1 MRYDIALAERD
12 NFRAALDWAEEHD
25 PQLGL
30 AMAVELEQFWV
41 SRDVFEALRR
51 FTALFERVE
60 GLPPELE
67 ARALR
72 VYGGVT
78 AVSGDQAGSRALSKR
93 SLSIYE
99 ELGDEFGIVNLRH
112 RLAVS
117 SVIEGDVVGAQPV
130 LEENLRR
137 ARETGNRMLETEA
150 VSTLGNVEYVL
161 GNLDAAIAYMRL
173 GVELSAELGFLWFL
187 AIGWSNLAEWE
198 CEAGNLDAAETA
210 GRRAIEVC
218 REIDDARLGA
228 SALASLA
235 VVARRRGDARRAG
248 KLLGAVEVEQ
258 ERGQM
263 GWNADD
269 TKRLGEQAAS
279 GGGEEFETGRA
290 AGRKLSLVDAYELA
304 LAT

>member
-1 MRYDIALAERD
+1 
-12 NFRAALDWAEEHD
+12 
-25 PQLGL
+25 
-30 AMAVELEQFWV
+30 
-41 SRDVFEALRR
+41 
-51 FTALFERVE
+51 
-60 GLPPELE
+60 
-67 ARALR
+67 
-72 VYGGVT
+72 VT

-117 SVIEGDVVGAQPV
+117 SVIEGDVMGAQPV

-150 VSTLGNVEYVL
+150 VSTLGNVEYAL

-173 GVELSAELGFLWFL
+173 GVELSAELGNLWFL

-269 TKRLGEQAAS
+269 TERLGEQAAA
-279 GGGEEFETGRA
+279 GGGEEFEAGRA